1 MLSHFRPR
9 PAIRPMPASRLVPLI
24 VAVALFMEN
33 MDATMIATS
42 LPAIAADIGTSP
54 IALKLALTVYLLS
67 LAIFI
72 PVSGWAADRFGARR
86 VFTAAIIVFMA
97 GSLACATAESLMGFV
112 GARFLQGMGGA
123 MMTPVGR
130 LVIMRT
136 VEKREFVTAMA
147 WFSIPA
153 LLGPISGP
161 PVGGFIT
168 TYFSWHWI
176 FLINIP
182 IGIVGIFLALRFV
195 PDLKAIEPRPLDS
208 LGVVLIGIATSG
220 LVFGSSVASLGV
232 LPALA
237 WQAMVV
243 AGGAA
248 ALAYLA
254 HTRRT
259 MHPIIDL
266 RLMRTP
272 SFGLS
277 LGGATLFRIGVGAMP
292 FLLPLMLQLSFGLT
306 PFESGLIT
314 FTGAAGALVMKFA
327 AKPILKRLGFRP
339 VLVVNAL
346 IGAGF
351 LAVIGFFTDATP
363 VLLMMALLLAG
374 GFARSLQFTS
384 LNALAFADI
393 SPARMSQATS
403 LWAAAQQVS
412 LALGVAIGGTFL
424 ELSMSLHGGALRL
437 ADFHFAFFGVALVS
451 ALSIVFFLRLPEDAG
466 SEMSGH
472 VVGPRGGLSKLQ

>member
-1 MLSHFRPR
+1 
-9 PAIRPMPASRLVPLI
+9 MPAHRLIPLI
-24 VAVALFMEN
+24 IAVALFMEN
-33 MDATMIATS
+33 MDATMISTS
-42 LPAIAADIGTSP
+42 LPQIAADIGTTP

-86 VFTAAIIVFMA
+86 VFTSAIVVFMI
-97 GSLACATAESLMGFV
+97 GSLACAASNSLMNFV
-112 GARFLQGMGGA
+112 GARFLQGLGGA

-136 VEKREFVTAMA
+136 VEKRDFVNAMA

-161 PVGGFIT
+161 PLGGFIT

-182 IGIVGIFLALRFV
+182 IGILGIFFALRFV
-195 PDLKAIEPRPLDS
+195 PELKSEETRPLDA
-208 LGVVLIGIATSG
+208 LGVVLMGLASSG
-220 LVFGSSVASLGV
+220 LVFGFSVASLGV
-232 LPALA
+232 LPAFA
-237 WQAMVV
+237 WQAMIVI
-243 AGGAA
+243 GGAS
-248 ALAYLA
+248 ALAYLRHA
-254 HTRRT
+254 RRVAY
-259 MHPIIDL
+259 PVVDL
-266 RLMRTP
+266 SLIRVP

-292 FLLPLMLQLSFGLT
+292 FLLPLMLQMGFGLS
-306 PFESGLIT
+306 PFHSGLIT
-314 FTGAAGALVMKFA
+314 FTGAAGALFMKFLA
-327 AKPILKRLGFRP
+327 QPILRRLGFRV
-339 VLVVNAL
+339 VLVANTL

-351 LAVIGFFTDATP
+351 LGVIGFFTEETP
-363 VLLMMALLLAG
+363 ALVMMGLLLAG

-393 SPARMSQATS
+393 DHERMSHATS
-403 LWAAAQQVS
+403 LWATAQQIS
-412 LALGVAIGGTFL
+412 LATGVAVGGTLL
-424 ELSMSLHGGALRL
+424 EISMLSHGGGIAVG
-437 ADFHFAFFGVALVS
+437 DFHFAFYGVALVS
-451 ALSIVFFLRLPEDAG
+451 ALSMLFFLRLPDDAG

-472 VVGPRGGLSKLQ
+472 LASPAAGSGGGLSKL

>member
-1 MLSHFRPR
+1 
-9 PAIRPMPASRLVPLI
+9 MPAHRLIPLI

-33 MDATMIATS
+33 MDATMISTS
-42 LPAIAADIGTSP
+42 LPQIAADIGTTP

-86 VFTAAIIVFMA
+86 VFTSAIIVFMI
-97 GSLACATAESLMGFV
+97 GSLACAASNSLMNFV
-112 GARFLQGMGGA
+112 GARFLQGLGGA

-136 VEKREFVTAMA
+136 VEKRDFVNAMA

-161 PVGGFIT
+161 PLGGFIT

-182 IGIVGIFLALRFV
+182 IGILGIFFALRFV
-195 PDLKAIEPRPLDS
+195 PELKSEETRPLDS
-208 LGVVLIGIATSG
+208 LGVVLMGLASSG
-220 LVFGSSVASLGV
+220 LVFGFSVASLGV
-232 LPALA
+232 LPAIA
-237 WQAMVV
+237 WQTMIVI
-243 AGGAA
+243 GGVS
-248 ALAYLA
+248 ALAYLRHA
-254 HTRRT
+254 RRVT
-259 MHPIIDL
+259 YPVVDL
-266 RLMRTP
+266 SLIRVP

-292 FLLPLMLQLSFGLT
+292 FLLPLMLQMGFGLS
-306 PFESGLIT
+306 PFQSGLIT
-314 FTGAAGALVMKFA
+314 FTGAAGALFMKFLA
-327 AKPILKRLGFRP
+327 QPILRRLGFRA
-339 VLVVNAL
+339 VLVANTL
-346 IGAGF
+346 IGAAF
-351 LAVIGFFTDATP
+351 LGVIGFFTEETP
-363 VLLMMALLLAG
+363 ALVMMGLLLAG

-393 SPARMSQATS
+393 DHERMSHATS
-403 LWAAAQQVS
+403 LWATAQQIS
-412 LALGVAIGGTFL
+412 LATGVAVGGTLL
-424 ELSMSLHGGALRL
+424 EVSMLSHGGGIEIG
-437 ADFHFAFFGVALVS
+437 DFHFAFYGVAIVS
-451 ALSIVFFLRLPEDAG
+451 ALSMLFFLRLPDDAG

-472 VVGPRGGLSKLQ
+472 IASPAAGSGGGLSKL

>member
-1 MLSHFRPR
+1 
-9 PAIRPMPASRLVPLI
+9 MPASRLIPLI
-24 VAVALFMEN
+24 IAVALFMEN
-33 MDATMIATS
+33 MDATMISTS

-86 VFTAAIIVFMA
+86 VFTAAIVVFMA
-97 GSLACATAESLMGFV
+97 GSLACAGANSLMGFV

-136 VEKREFVTAMA
+136 VEKRDFVSAMA

-153 LLGPISGP
+153 LMGPISGP

-182 IGIVGIFLALRFV
+182 IGIVGIILALRFV
-195 PDLKAIEPRPLDS
+195 PDLKSMEPRPLDS
-208 LGVVLIGIATSG
+208 VGVVLVGLATSG
-220 LVFGSSVASLGV
+220 LVFGFSVASLGV
-232 LPALA
+232 LPSWA
-237 WQAMVV
+237 WQAMIVV
-243 AGGAA
+243 GAA
-248 ALAYLA
+248 SAFAYLRHA
-254 HTRRT
+254 RRIV
-259 MHPIIDL
+259 HPVVDL
-266 RLMRTP
+266 SLVRTP

-277 LGGATLFRIGVGAMP
+277 LGGATLFRIGIGAMP

-306 PFESGLIT
+306 PFQSGLVT
-314 FTGAAGALVMKFA
+314 FTGAAGALLMKFLA
-327 AKPILKRLGFRP
+327 QPILKRAGFRP
-339 VLVVNAL
+339 VLVVNTL

-351 LAVIGFFTDATP
+351 LAIIGTFTDSTP
-363 VLLMMALLLAG
+363 TLVMMGLLLTG

-393 SPARMSQATS
+393 SPERMSHATS

-412 LALGVAIGGTFL
+412 LALGVAVGGTFL
-424 ELSMSLHGGALRL
+424 EISMLMRGGPLTL
-437 ADFHFAFFGVALVS
+437 ADFHFAFYGIGIVS
-451 ALSIVFFLRLPEDAG
+451 ALSIFFFWRLPADAG

-472 VVGPRGGLSKLQ
+472 VVGPRGRGLSRLG